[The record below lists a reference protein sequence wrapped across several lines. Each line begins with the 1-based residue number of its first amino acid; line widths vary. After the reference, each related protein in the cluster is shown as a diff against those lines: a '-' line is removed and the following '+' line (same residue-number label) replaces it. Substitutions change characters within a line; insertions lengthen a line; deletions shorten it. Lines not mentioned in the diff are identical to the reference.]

1 MPKVGKKKF
10 PYTTAGK
17 KAAKSYAKK
26 SGKKMS
32 KAPSMKKMERYEAM
46 EQRGYRGRGGR

>member
-1 MPKVGKKKF
+1 MKKKK
-10 PYTTAGK
+10 TT
-17 KAAKSYAKK
+17 AKK
-26 SGKKMS
+26 SVKKS